1 MRPCY
6 SPRPLAITRETVLHV
21 ARLARLELSA
31 DEVLTMQESLDKIL
45 GYVEQLGELAIDGV
59 PETAHVAAERA
70 PFREDALVPSLDADS
85 ALGEAPRRGA
95 GGFAVPAFV
104 DE

>member
-1 MRPCY
+1 
-6 SPRPLAITRETVLHV
+6 LAITRETVLHV
-21 ARLARLELSA
+21 ARLARLELAA
-31 DEVLTMQESLDKIL
+31 DEVEPMRESLGKIL
-45 GYVEQLGELAIDGV
+45 RYVEELAELPTDGV

-70 PFREDALVPSLDADS
+70 PLREDRLVPSLDTEAATS
-85 ALGEAPRRGA
+85 EAPRRSD

>member
-1 MRPCY
+1 MT
-6 SPRPLAITRETVLHV
+6 ITRETVLHV

-31 DEVLTMQESLDKIL
+31 DEALTMQESLGKIL
-45 GYVEQLGELAIDGV
+45 GYVEQLGELPIEGV
-59 PETAHVAAERA
+59 PETAHVATERA
-70 PFREDALVPSLDADS
+70 PLREDARVPSLDTDV
-85 ALGEAPRRGA
+85 ALAEAPRRAG

>member
-1 MRPCY
+1 M
-6 SPRPLAITRETVLHV
+6 AITRDTVLSV
-21 ARLARLELSA
+21 ARLARLELAA
-31 DEVLTMQESLDKIL
+31 DEVEVMQESLGKIL
-45 GYVEQLGELAIDGV
+45 GYVEQLGELSTDGV

-70 PFREDALVPSLDADS
+70 PLRDDRLVPSLDTDTAT
-85 ALGEAPRRGA
+85 AEAPRRAG

>member
-1 MRPCY
+1 
-6 SPRPLAITRETVLHV
+6 LTITREAVLSV
-21 ARLARLELSA
+21 ARLARLELAS
-31 DEVLTMQESLDKIL
+31 DEVEAMRESLGKIL
-45 GYVEQLGELAIDGV
+45 GYVAELGELATEGV

-70 PFREDALVPSLDADS
+70 PLREDRLVPSLDTDTAT
-85 ALGEAPRRGA
+85 AEAPRRSG